1 MHIDGIVN
9 MQILWLV
16 PVPLVKRNVK
26 YNLGQN
32 WKQLKPNFMNTK
44 ININF
49 KAENTVMKKL
59 IQTTFEIETIG

>member
-32 WKQLKPNFMNTK
+32 W
-44 ININF
+44 
-49 KAENTVMKKL
+49 
-59 IQTTFEIETIG
+59 